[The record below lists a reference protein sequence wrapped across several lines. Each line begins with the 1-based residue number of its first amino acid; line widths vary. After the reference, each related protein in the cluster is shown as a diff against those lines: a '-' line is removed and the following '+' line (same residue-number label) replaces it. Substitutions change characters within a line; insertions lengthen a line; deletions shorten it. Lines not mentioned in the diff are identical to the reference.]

1 MKRVC
6 LLSENALSIQG
17 VGRRQPAARI
27 LPQGHTA
34 ARIAQGHGAVGVV
47 ATVLEADIAR
57 VTGRRIV
64 RVEIRQVHQAVEGAV
79 GHIRQAKSRA
89 AQQHPGSL

>member
-47 ATVLEADIAR
+47 AAVLEADIEIFCICKDR
-57 VTGRRIV
+57 KLLISSKEFTRFFELQ
-64 RVEIRQVHQAVEGAV
+64 VEFC
-79 GHIRQAKSRA
+79 
-89 AQQHPGSL
+89 